1 MKSQLIF
8 IHRLQEKPSH
18 DLSLQLFN
26 DIVRPATSAKYLGVE
41 FDEKL
46 NFDKHFKEIVKKAA
60 ARLNIFKLLVKNGV
74 GNGALLRLYKTYVR
88 PLFEYGSIAFLPSNT
103 TRLQRLQNDFIRL
116 TLRLPSYIR
125 TDLIHEAAGLDKVK
139 DRLLEL
145 NKRLMMKMHEL
156 EGVRQITEQSRE
168 VIPLNNYLSP
178 LDKLME

>member
-1 MKSQLIF
+1 M
-8 IHRLQEKPSH
+8 
-18 DLSLQLFN
+18 
-26 DIVRPATSAKYLGVE
+26 
-41 FDEKL
+41 
-46 NFDKHFKEIVKKAA
+46 KKAA